1 MQENPVLMEK
11 NNCNDFSIGI
21 ELEGDDNT
29 PYESVQYQSLNKT
42 LKTLKSS
49 YPIKDIVGHSDVS
62 PGRKTDPGDKFEWSK
77 INEITE

>member
-1 MQENPVLMEK
+1 
-11 NNCNDFSIGI
+11 
-21 ELEGDDNT
+21 
-29 PYESVQYQSLNKT
+29 
-42 LKTLKSS
+42 TLKSS